1 MAEGMHL
8 CGGSTAPTHVRAFV
22 FAARSKWSVAST
34 LVDGCDLDKSLAKDS
49 RIIFMAV
56 EDLFIEHCPLLAC
69 NLLSRV
75 MSALKK
81 VKARKTCRSHIL
93 MDWLYNYT
101 DPVIDI
107 ITNLDLLQRKTHSRL
122 TALALFA

>member
-8 CGGSTAPTHVRAFV
+8 CGGSTAPTHSLCVLLCLQHDPNGLLQAP
-22 FAARSKWSVAST
+22 
-34 LVDGCDLDKSLAKDS
+34 LVDGCDLDKLDKSLAKVF

-75 MSALKK
+75 MPALKK
-81 VKARKTCRSHIL
+81 VKVRKTCRSHI
-93 MDWLYNYT
+93 
-101 DPVIDI
+101 
-107 ITNLDLLQRKTHSRL
+107 
-122 TALALFA
+122 